1 MKLVNSDYDI
11 SISLKEDVIQVL
23 TIENQQAFRKM
34 VGELWDESEGR
45 EGSWILSDKNS
56 PVHISKN
63 MTVVFNPY
71 TIDAN
76 DKKVLS
82 KLYSEL
88 CELASQKYTM
98 EVETINS
105 HIIGLFSNI
114 IQDIPYFIDYGTD
127 IDLQALFKIY
137 NIKIDVEYTSLIER
151 ITDYI
156 RAFHNICS
164 IRVFTFIN
172 LKDYL
177 SVEELKLLYEFVLYE
192 KVNLILIEGHQSAS
206 VIPEKHLII
215 DKDLCIINP

>member
-82 KLYSEL
+82 KLYYEL
-88 CELASQKYTM
+88 CELASEKYTM

-105 HIIGLFSNI
+105 HIIGLFSQV
-114 IQDIPYFIDYGTD
+114 IQDVPYFIDYGTD

-137 NIKIDVEYTSLIER
+137 NIKIDVEYTSLLER

-156 RAFHNICS
+156 RAFYNICN
-164 IRVFTFIN
+164 IQVFAFVN
-172 LKDYL
+172 LKAYL
-177 SVEELKLLYEFVLYE
+177 SSDEIKLLYEFVLYE
-192 KVNLILIEGHQSAS
+192 KVHLMLIEGHQSVS